1 MKRIM
6 HRRNFLSISA
16 TAPLWPAIGH
26 GTPLT
31 SADAPMQPPA
41 RRPAPIMMDAEHV
54 QMTVPLP
61 GVEIFAMP
69 QAGLRTDTRTAMT
82 KNGDIYVGGGGFLWK
97 STDRGETW
105 TMRTLPQRAG
115 GGFGIVDG
123 DVFLLVLYAPDNSS
137 SSVLRSTDYGETW
150 SEPAALDTRPYNFS
164 GGGWSHVYQHPDGT
178 AMLTVTLRQRDQPGF
193 HDYIFRSPD
202 NGVTWG
208 DPTLLIPYSAESSL
222 LALRDS
228 SRMLAYIRA
237 QRHSLPEDPPGFWKQ
252 TGATEGHSWPLKN
265 GVVAQSNDGGR
276 TWKNLRLFD
285 TYGSVPGELI
295 QTPGGRVAAI
305 WLQRYPYTE
314 SDIRVRISNDGGRS
328 WGQRTYS
335 LFHAHGYPSSVV
347 FSDGAIVTVCES
359 TRMNDKGRPI
369 GERAMA
375 AVRWRLPSARAE
387 Q

>member
-1 MKRIM
+1 
-6 HRRNFLSISA
+6 
-16 TAPLWPAIGH
+16 
-26 GTPLT
+26 
-31 SADAPMQPPA
+31 MQPPA